1 MPTSPCYA
9 SKTCFVMLAHLVE
22 DNMLTPYSNP
32 FECLSFEPQHPII
45 LHPLGYPC
53 LIVAKGDFV
62 PKGAK

>member
-1 MPTSPCYA
+1 MS
-9 SKTCFVMLAHLVE
+9 AHLVE

-32 FECLSFEPQHPII
+32 LECLSFEPQHPII